1 VDKAIKMK
9 AGLYKVD
16 FKTPAG
22 SGAGVVV
29 LENGVIH
36 GGDSMMFYRGTYR
49 ASGGKFTVDF
59 VAGKHTIIPGM
70 ISGFGHDSA
79 TISLVGTNTDTTA
92 IMTGSAKEVPG
103 VTFQAVLA
111 LIP

>member
-1 VDKAIKMK
+1 MK
-9 AGLYKVD
+9 AGLYKVN

-49 ASGGKFTVDF
+49 ESGGRFTADF
-59 VAGKHTIIPGM
+59 VAGKHTAIPGM
-70 ISGFGHDSA
+70 ISGFGRDSA
-79 TISLVGTNTDTTA
+79 TISLVGTNTDTEATV
-92 IMTGSAKEVPG
+92 TGTAKEVPG
-103 VTFQAVLA
+103 VTFQAALA